1 MASVWDS
8 NVPVQ
13 GVRKADPWADGRA
26 DALKRQYGGNTGGW
40 TYDNTFGFWRNAS
53 KPGQYIQTEQ
63 LGKILDNQKNA
74 LSRMNAGSYNPG
86 VDYNA
91 AVNPYLSQLNNQL
104 STAAQQVGSG
114 PAAVN
119 MSNEYETR
127 LRQLLENPDSIQDTG
142 AYKFQF
148 NQGQQ
153 AIERSA
159 AAKGMS
165 GSGNLLAELSKYG
178 QGMASQAYGAEADR
192 LANLSGQQKNY
203 LLGLRSAAT
212 NDYTAKANALQSLT
226 SGAGTAGQ
234 LALEAAKAKSGDYWN
249 AQNMA
254 AQAARDNGYYTKQAI
269 W

>member
-1 MASVWDS
+1 MGYYSVGGENVPIINDFPTASGKLYGADKQAAAAAGWTNAYGDVWTNKNKPGVYLDSKSLQSMLSRQGNALAAMDS
-8 NVPVQ
+8 NNYAP
-13 GVRKADPWADGRA
+13 
-26 DALKRQYGGNTGGW
+26 N
-40 TYDNTFGFWRNAS
+40 
-53 KPGQYIQTEQ
+53 
-63 LGKILDNQKNA
+63 
-74 LSRMNAGSYNPG
+74 
-86 VDYNA
+86 VDYTA
-91 AVNPYLSQLNNQL
+91 AINPYLNSLNTQYQ
-104 STAAQQVGSG
+104 SASKAIGEG

-127 LRQLLENPDSIQDTG
+127 LLQLLENPDSIQDTG

-212 NDYTAKANALQSLT
+212 NDYTAKANALQSLA
-226 SGAGTAGQ
+226 SGAGAAGR
-234 LALEAAKAKSGDYWN
+234 LALDAAQLKSGDYWK
-249 AQNMA
+249 AQELA
-254 AQAARDNGYYTKQAI
+254 SQAARDNGYYTKQAI

>member
-1 MASVWDS
+1 MANGLTSWVDFIDPYRQA
-8 NVPVQ
+8 NLE
-13 GVRKADPWADGRA
+13 ADNAVYG
-26 DALKRQYGGNTGGW
+26 LKKKWGKELGGWERNNTGSF
-40 TYDNTFGFWRNAS
+40 YNMS
-53 KPGQYIQTEQ
+53 KPGVRLNASELDRM
-63 LGKILDNQKNA
+63 LGAQQNA

-86 VDYNA
+86 VGYNA

-226 SGAGTAGQ
+226 SGAGAAGR
-234 LALEAAKAKSGDYWN
+234 LALDAAQLKSGDYWK
-249 AQNMA
+249 AQELA
-254 AQAARDNGYYTKQAI
+254 SQAARDNGYYTKQAI

>member
-1 MASVWDS
+1 MSLLAYGSGMGWDRREPVS
-8 NVPVQ
+8 NL
-13 GVRKADPWADGRA
+13 GWETY
-26 DALKRQYGGNTGGW
+26 ALKRDFGNDLGGW
-40 TYDNTFGFWRNAS
+40 VADDRYDFYRNSS
-53 KPGQYIQTEQ
+53 KPGQYLNPNELRRMLTA
-63 LGKILDNQKNA
+63 QKA
-74 LSRMNAGSYNPG
+74 EAARMNAGSYNPG

-91 AVNPYLSQLNNQL
+91 AVSPYLSQLNNQL

-142 AYKFQF
+142 AYKFRF

-159 AAKGMS
+159 AAKGMT
-165 GSGNLLAELSKYG
+165 GSGNVLAELMSYG
-178 QGMASQAYGAEADR
+178 QGMASQAYDTEADR
-192 LANLSGQQKNY
+192 LSTLSGQQKNY
-203 LLGLRSAAT
+203 LLGLRRAAT

-226 SGAGTAGQ
+226 SGAGTAGR
-234 LALEAAKAKSGDYWN
+234 LALDAAQAKSGDYWQ
-249 AQNMA
+249 AQNLA
-254 AQAARDNGYYTKQAI
+254 AQAARDNGYYTKRAI